1 MAGFN
6 VKFNDGIDAK
16 VTGIVISET
25 YSGVLAGTLT
35 VATHHILPR
44 YLTKMM
50 DVENGKIV
58 GCFCLPPELVDE
70 AVLMHYTEEQERE
83 LSATSRV
90 GQCLKE
96 LNARVMLEIA
106 DENGL
111 HHITVEWF
119 LSVEEMDKHP
129 MTQIVQLVVCQ
140 LLYKELQPFCEVES
154 WAEL

>member
-1 MAGFN
+1 
-6 VKFNDGIDAK
+6 
-16 VTGIVISET
+16 
-25 YSGVLAGTLT
+25 
-35 VATHHILPR
+35 
-44 YLTKMM
+44 M

-106 DENGL
+106 DGNGL

-129 MTQIVQLVVCQ
+129 MTQIVQLVVGQ